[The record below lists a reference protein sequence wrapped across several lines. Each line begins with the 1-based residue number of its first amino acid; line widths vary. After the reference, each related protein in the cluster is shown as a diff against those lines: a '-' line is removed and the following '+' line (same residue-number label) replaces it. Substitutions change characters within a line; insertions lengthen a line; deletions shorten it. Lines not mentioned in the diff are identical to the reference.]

1 MPPTNLE
8 KLISLLAIPPGRRA
22 AADGA
27 TLDIIRQAIKK
38 LTTES
43 AVPPRCLPLQ
53 TEYTKKLQAANN
65 AVRGGGHP
73 SNFGLIWGN
82 FINAALAFVEC
93 MKGPPGTP

>member
-8 KLISLLAIPPGRRA
+8 KLITALAIPPGRHVGP
-22 AADGA
+22 DGA
-27 TLDIIRQAIKK
+27 TLDMIRTSIKK
-38 LTTES
+38 LTTEQP
-43 AVPPRCLPLQ
+43 VPPRCLPLQ

-73 SNFGLIWGN
+73 SNFGAIWNN

-93 MKGPPGTP
+93 MKSTPGAP